1 MDYVRKLKSDTSNKV
16 QHLEED
22 HPNIVRRIRTI
33 LYVLFRML
41 TTVRDEV
48 YPQPPFFHA
57 SRREGCLL
65 SRDFYY
71 VLLSSEKRA

>member
-1 MDYVRKLKSDTSNKV
+1 VQQIWRKII
-16 QHLEED
+16 
-22 HPNIVRRIRTI
+22 NIVRRIRTI

-65 SRDFYY
+65 
-71 VLLSSEKRA
+71 